1 MVNYFC
7 DGAEVTVRDI
17 VNEQIYLPSEMNE
30 WGLHRSVLRTDF
42 SKVNLNFSPDYQN
55 YAPAEVD
62 FRILED
68 GDILEVRI
76 VQYIPLDFLQET
88 YDYVSDPFYTGDRN
102 FDKNIPM
109 KGNYTLSYKFS
120 RIED

>member
-1 MVNYFC
+1 M
-7 DGAEVTVRDI
+7 
-17 VNEQIYLPSEMNE
+17 NEQIYLPSEMNE

-42 SKVNLNFSPDYQN
+42 SKVNLNFSPDNQN

-76 VQYIPLDFLQET
+76 VQYIPMDFLQET
-88 YDYVSDPFYTGDRN
+88 MIMSVIRS
-102 FDKNIPM
+102 IPE
-109 KGNYTLSYKFS
+109 TEILT
-120 RIED
+120 RIFP